1 MVNTIIF
8 DMGDVFLNKDKQA
21 KVEALAKIGITDWND
36 ALEKLEAKFETGKIT
51 SEQYLEGIQ
60 PHTNGASLEAIKDA
74 WNAGIADFP
83 LYRLEFL
90 QKLKENYRLFLLSN
104 TDPIHIEKF
113 EDEAGA
119 SFYSDFY
126 QCFEKIYFSHEIGVR
141 KPNADAFNYVLN
153 NHQDIQ
159 PKRTLMVDDKK
170 FNTDAAAELGFVV
183 WNLQKGEEDV
193 VDLFEKSGVKLDEE
207 KKQ

>member
-1 MVNTIIF
+1 
-8 DMGDVFLNKDKQA
+8 MGDVFLNKDKQA
-21 KVEALAKIGITDWND
+21 KVKALASIGITDWHD
-36 ALEKLEAKFETGKIT
+36 DLEKLEELLETGKIT
-51 SEQYLEGIQ
+51 SEQYLEGIR

-113 EDEAGA
+113 EDDAGA

-141 KPNADAFNYVLN
+141 KPNADAFTYVLN

-170 FNTDAAAELGFVV
+170 FNTDAAAELGFIV

-193 VDLFEKSGVKLDEE
+193 VDLFEKKVLAVDEE